1 MQWKLDQKSYMSIQ
15 ENAFENV
22 IRKLAVILWPE
33 EYVLRENEITGICLY
48 SLINQITIHEI
59 ISGLLFKVKN

>member
-1 MQWKLDQKSYMSIQ
+1 MSIQ

-22 IRKLAVILWPE
+22 VRKLAVILCPG
-33 EYVLRENEITGICLY
+33 EYVLRENEITGICLHP
-48 SLINQITIHEI
+48 LVNQITIHEI